1 MPRMDARILTNDWLT
16 LISYLPDLE
25 ESARRHGF
33 TRRTTG
39 RQDARSWLRLI
50 LMHAA
55 GGLSL
60 AQTVA
65 RAAALGWP
73 AVSTVALHK
82 RLRSAGPWLLA
93 LTGHLLEKRQPTLGG
108 RALPGGRVL
117 RIVDATDI
125 LEPGA
130 TGTDWRMHYS
140 LRVPELVCDHFEIT
154 DSHSGE
160 SLARFKFQPGEVVL
174 VDRGYCHRAAVAQV
188 LDDGA
193 DVTLR
198 LVPSNFPLLDGEEAP
213 FHILDHVQDMDVGAI
228 RSWQVWFSHG
238 GWLRPMRL
246 CVLRKPDTATAEAR
260 RRMRRKAS
268 RNGHQPRESSLAA
281 AAYVMILTS
290 LPESEFTPAAVLELY
305 RCRWQIELAFK
316 RLKSL
321 LQAGHVPKSSDPA
334 AKAWMQAKIL
344 TALLI
349 ENLLC
354 DSRSFS
360 PWGGRLGF
368 GGRLPLGPV

>member
-1 MPRMDARILTNDWLT
+1 MPGMNAQTLTNDWHTLT
-16 LISYLPDLE
+16 AYMPELE

-39 RQDARSWLRLI
+39 RQDSQSWLRLI

-60 AQTVA
+60 AQTVT

-73 AVSTVALHK
+73 AISAVALHK
-82 RLRSAGPWLLA
+82 RLRAAGPWLLA
-93 LTGHLLEKRQPTLGG
+93 LTSHLLESRQGVPGG
-108 RALPGGRVL
+108 SALPGGRVL
-117 RIVDATDI
+117 RLVNATDI

-154 DSHSGE
+154 DGHSAE
-160 SLARFKFQPGEVVL
+160 SLARFEFRPGEVVL
-174 VDRGYCHRAAVAQV
+174 MDCGYCHRAAVAQV
-188 LDDGA
+188 LDAGA
-193 DVTLR
+193 DVALR
-198 LVPSNFPLLDGEEAP
+198 LVPSNFPLLDTDGAP
-213 FHILDHVQDMDVGAI
+213 FHILEHVQDMRVGEIEA
-228 RSWQVWFSHG
+228 WEVWFSHG

-246 CVLRKPDTATAEAR
+246 CVLRKPDTATAKAWR
-260 RRMRRKAS
+260 RLRRKAS
-268 RNGHQPRESSLAA
+268 RNGHQPRESALQA
-281 AAYVMILTS
+281 AAYVIILTS
-290 LPESEFTPAAVLELY
+290 LPEAEFSPATVLELY

-321 LQAGHVPKSSDPA
+321 LQAGHVPKSSDPT

-349 ENLLC
+349 ESLLC
-354 DSRSFS
+354 DSRNFH
-360 PWGGRLGF
+360 P
-368 GGRLPLGPV
+368 

>member
-1 MPRMDARILTNDWLT
+1 MMPFMNEDALTNDWRILA
-16 LISYLPDLE
+16 SYLPDLE
-25 ESARRHGF
+25 ASAREHGF

-39 RQDARSWLRLI
+39 RQDAQSWLRLI

-65 RAAALGWP
+65 RAAAQGLP
-73 AVSTVALHK
+73 AVSAVALHK
-82 RLRSAGPWLLA
+82 RLRTAAPWLLA
-93 LTGHLLEKRQPTLGG
+93 LTHHLLKARQGTLREG
-108 RALPGGRVL
+108 ALPGGRKL

-130 TGTDWRMHYS
+130 TGTSWRLHYS
-140 LRVPELVCDHFEIT
+140 LRVPELVCEHFEIT
-154 DSHSGE
+154 DGHGGE
-160 SLARFKFQPGEVVL
+160 SLARFEFKPGELVL
-174 VDRGYCHRAAVAQV
+174 VDRGYCHRAAVAQA
-188 LDDGA
+188 LDAGA
-193 DVTLR
+193 DVVLR
-198 LVPSNFPLLDGEEAP
+198 LALTNFPLLDAEESP
-213 FHILDHVQDMDVGAI
+213 FKPLDHLKDLEVGGI
-228 RSWQVWFSHG
+228 RVWTVWFSHG

-246 CVLRKPDTATAEAR
+246 CVLRKPDAATSQAQR
-260 RRMRRKAS
+260 RLRRKAS
-268 RNGHQPRESSLAA
+268 RNGYTLRESTLQA

-290 LPESEFTPAAVLELY
+290 LPEKEFSAPAVFELY

-321 LQAGHVPKSSDPA
+321 LQAGHVPKSSDPT

-349 ENLLC
+349 ETLLC
-354 DSRSFS
+354 DSRNFS
-360 PWGGRLGF
+360 PWGSGMGSR
-368 GGRLPLGPV
+368 

>member
-1 MPRMDARILTNDWLT
+1 MLPRMDGQTLINDWQT

-25 ESARRHGF
+25 ASARQHRF

-39 RQDARSWLRLI
+39 RQSPEAWLRLI

-60 AQTVA
+60 LQTVA
-65 RAAALGWP
+65 RAAALGGP
-73 AVSTVALHK
+73 AVSSVALHK
-82 RLRSAGPWLLA
+82 RLRTAGPWLRD
-93 LTGHLLEKRQPTLGG
+93 LTRHLLEKRHENLGG
-108 RALPGGRVL
+108 SALPGGRIL

-130 TGTDWRMHYS
+130 TGTDWRLHYS
-140 LRVPELVCDHFEIT
+140 LRAPELVCDHFEIT
-154 DSHSGE
+154 DGRGPE
-160 SLARFKFQPGEVVL
+160 SLARFVFQPDEVVL

-188 LDDGA
+188 LDTGA
-193 DVTLR
+193 NVVLR
-198 LVPSNFPLLDGEEAP
+198 LIPSNFPLLDGNGNP
-213 FHILDHVQDMDVGAI
+213 FHVLDHVKSMKVGAI
-228 RSWQVWFSHG
+228 MGREVWFQHD
-238 GWLRPMRL
+238 GWQRPMRL
-246 CVLRKPDTATAEAR
+246 CILRKPDTATAQAR
-260 RRMRRKAS
+260 KRLLRKAT
-268 RNGHQPRESSLAA
+268 RNGSRPRENSLQN

-290 LPESEFTPAAVLELY
+290 LPEAEFSDSAVLDLY

-321 LQAGHVPKSSDPA
+321 LQAGHVPKSSDPT

-349 ENLLC
+349 ESLLC
-354 DSRSFS
+354 DSRNFS
-360 PWGGRLGF
+360 PWAGCMAFRG
-368 GGRLPLGPV
+368 

>member
-1 MPRMDARILTNDWLT
+1 MLPDMDEQTLTNDWHTLT
-16 LISYLPDLE
+16 SYLPGLE
-25 ESARRHGF
+25 ESARGHGF

-39 RQDARSWLRLI
+39 RQDAGSWLRLI

-65 RAAALGWP
+65 RASALGWP
-73 AVSTVALHK
+73 AISAVALHK

-93 LTGHLLEKRQPTLGG
+93 LTRHLLETRQGTPGVI
-108 RALPGGRVL
+108 ALPGGRVL

-130 TGTDWRMHYS
+130 TGTDWRLHYS
-140 LRVPELVCDHFEIT
+140 LRAPELVCDHFEIT
-154 DSHSGE
+154 SGRGAE
-160 SLARFKFQPGEVVL
+160 SLARFAFRPGEVIL

-188 LDDGA
+188 LDAGA
-193 DVTLR
+193 EVVLR
-198 LVPSNFPLLDGEEAP
+198 LVPCNFPLLDGDEKP
-213 FHILDHVQDMDVGAI
+213 FDVLDHTKGMGVGDI
-228 RSWQVWFSHG
+228 RSREVWFHHD
-238 GWLRPMRL
+238 GWLHPMRL
-246 CVLRKPDTATAEAR
+246 CLLRKPDTAIAKAR
-260 RRMRRKAS
+260 KRMHRKAS
-268 RNGHQPRESSLAA
+268 RNGHQPRESALQA

-290 LPESEFTPAAVLELY
+290 LPEATFSPATVLELY

-321 LQAGHVPKSSDPA
+321 LQAGHVPKSSDPT

-349 ENLLC
+349 ESLLC
-354 DSRSFS
+354 DSRNFS
-360 PWGGRLGF
+360 PWGARMGCG
-368 GGRLPLGPV
+368 